1 MEAPTPPADLI
12 GMKTAA
18 RLAGVHLA
26 TAYRWAASGKLAAWR
41 RCGHWYTSRAA
52 VRDLFRTVPPRPAA

>member
-1 MEAPTPPADLI
+1 MNDPPPPDDLI

-26 TAYRWAASGKLAAWR
+26 TCYRWALSGKLAAWR
-41 RCGHWYTSRAA
+41 RCGHWFTSRSA
-52 VRDLFRTVPPRPAA
+52 VRDLFRPVPPRPAA

>member
-1 MEAPTPPADLI
+1 METPTPPDDLI

-26 TAYRWAASGKLAAWR
+26 TAYRWAASGQLAAWR
-41 RCGHWYTSRAA
+41 LSREPLSAS
-52 VRDLFRTVPPRPAA
+52 F